1 MMEFTP
7 DQWVKII
14 LAILAIV
21 STIIVA
27 IFAVNKRSHKI
38 GNITG
43 NGNHTQNGDKIGK
56 K

>member
-1 MMEFTP
+1 MMELSTA
-7 DQWVKII
+7 QWVQII
-14 LAILAIV
+14 LAVIGLIGV
-21 STIIVA
+21 IFGV

-43 NGNHTQNGDKIGK
+43 NGNRIHNGDKIGK

>member
-1 MMEFTP
+1 MEFTS

-14 LAILAIV
+14 GIIVGLLIAILG
-21 STIIVA
+21 
-27 IFAVNKRSHKI
+27 AVFTVNRRSHKI

-43 NGNHTQNGDKIGK
+43 NGNHVHNGDKIGK